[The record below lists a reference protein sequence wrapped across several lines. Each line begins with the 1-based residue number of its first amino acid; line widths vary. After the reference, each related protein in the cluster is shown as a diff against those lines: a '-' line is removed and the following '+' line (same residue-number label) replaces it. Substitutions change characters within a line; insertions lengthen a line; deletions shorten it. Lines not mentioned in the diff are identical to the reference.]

1 MAAAPPSP
9 VARGGGDRAGILVSK
24 LIMGALSSVV
34 LAAVFCTLGFLL
46 CGDSVYDLDY
56 QVLVVV
62 ALIAVVATAVLAV
75 AAAHGVSG
83 PSSPLGSVDGWRSVN
98 ANTPTSAG
106 EPTSYK
112 LFVCDRALSWA
123 LTAAGTIA
131 VAAIAVAAMS
141 TAARMQPEHM
151 DGQDTL
157 GVNPYSAGSLHYIV
171 GVGVALAGVFAL
183 MFDSAHTEFSR
194 RRRNAGSLTFFIT
207 LSMLLCVCVCLSVST
222 SLPVFVV
229 MVATLAMANGL
240 SYALAVHRSM
250 LPSRRYTAF
259 TVVLVLCASCGLLYL
274 AAFTVGTDLPP
285 WGCGQGDKKVAGPQW
300 SCIDTSQHSVF
311 YMVTPPVSAVIVVF
325 VLAVGLLAGG
335 RWDLPVASSTERL
348 YVYPPTVLPTYGQ
361 PLFWMTLFKV
371 IFFCFFFNML
381 GEVINMRNCSTI
393 DMWDWTCSHDMALD
407 LLGTSTGVGFF
418 VTIFNFSEICNKGVM
433 LGRVQP
439 VDERLLD
446 RWFFLPWATGRRTKT
461 LRQFPLLR
469 AAMMGVC
476 TTFYCGLPT
485 VIVLIVI
492 GPQKQLPFGPHG
504 IPWLDIVPRFWG
516 FGWWDGNMSRWDFI
530 WFKST
535 FAVGIGVICV
545 VVGYAA
551 GTSRLLLRDITERTR
566 RLERTPLVE
575 LLPHPVHV
583 VAAVFFVSGVVIGS
597 VGWACIEDTLV
608 GTTCTYTQSVIL
620 LSVGWPAVGVAFA
633 LVLAL
638 PRVPRLR
645 EMWNVAMAAR
655 LPNTSSADHG
665 ALRGSPELQEEA
677 SHDAT
682 GSGRASPVNAT
693 YPQSSD
699 NMSSTE
705 SIPGVNLDSL
715 AQEPFAATATPPT
728 P

>member
-1 MAAAPPSP
+1 M
-9 VARGGGDRAGILVSK
+9 
-24 LIMGALSSVV
+24 
-34 LAAVFCTLGFLL
+34 LA
-46 CGDSVYDLDY
+46 
-56 QVLVVV
+56 
-62 ALIAVVATAVLAV
+62 
-75 AAAHGVSG
+75 
-83 PSSPLGSVDGWRSVN
+83 
-98 ANTPTSAG
+98 
-106 EPTSYK
+106 
-112 LFVCDRALSWA
+112 
-123 LTAAGTIA
+123 
-131 VAAIAVAAMS
+131 
-141 TAARMQPEHM
+141 
-151 DGQDTL
+151 
-157 GVNPYSAGSLHYIV
+157 
-171 GVGVALAGVFAL
+171 
-183 MFDSAHTEFSR
+183 
-194 RRRNAGSLTFFIT
+194 
-207 LSMLLCVCVCLSVST
+207 
-222 SLPVFVV
+222 
-229 MVATLAMANGL
+229 
-240 SYALAVHRSM
+240 
-250 LPSRRYTAF
+250 
-259 TVVLVLCASCGLLYL
+259 
-274 AAFTVGTDLPP
+274 
-285 WGCGQGDKKVAGPQW
+285 
-300 SCIDTSQHSVF
+300 
-311 YMVTPPVSAVIVVF
+311 
-325 VLAVGLLAGG
+325 
-335 RWDLPVASSTERL
+335 
-348 YVYPPTVLPTYGQ
+348 
-361 PLFWMTLFKV
+361 
-371 IFFCFFFNML
+371 
-381 GEVINMRNCSTI
+381 EVINLRNCGTI
-393 DMWDWTCSHDMALD
+393 DMWDWTECHAPHDMALD

-433 LGRVQP
+433 LGKVQP

-535 FAVGIGVICV
+535 FAVGIGAICV

-583 VAAVFFVSGVVIGS
+583 VAAVLFVSGVVIGS

-682 GSGRASPVNAT
+682 GSGRASPVNAA
-693 YPQSSD
+693 YPQSPD
-699 NMSSTE
+699 GMSSTE
-705 SIPGVNLDSL
+705 SIPGVAL
-715 AQEPFAATATPPT
+715 QEPFAAAATPPT